1 MDGILLELALGG
13 AAGLLAGAT
22 VAWWLRSRQAEREY
36 ETAEQNWQRKVEQ
49 ATAQARVLTDRTT
62 SLQVNLAET
71 QKLALASKHEA
82 VSKGTEVESV
92 KERLLAVAKE
102 LTEARAERDELG
114 QAAETNRQSFDAARQ
129 RLEAIAQE
137 FEKSRQFYKGQIGKA
152 IEQRQVLEQKVE
164 NLSSEKQS
172 LTNLLA
178 SSKAEHDSINR
189 MLRSARER
197 LEGLDRSEQRVIE
210 LEADNAELRHQLD
223 SGEREIGNL
232 HRQLETLDDLRGQNQ
247 ELTHRL
253 ESVEA
258 SRRQLEADTHRY
270 REQLEHSEA
279 AADDLRNDLATVQ
292 SELKAAEARQS
303 EPQEIAKIPQIGV
316 SKPPDDEGDD
326 LKEIVGIGK
335 VFEAMLHRLG
345 IYYFRQIATFGPTEL
360 ARINAE
366 LKEFKGRVEH
376 DDWIGQARELHFKK
390 YGMGGSLQDVN

>member
-1 MDGILLELALGG
+1 MDGILLELGLG
-13 AAGLLAGAT
+13 AVAGLLVGAI
-22 VAWWLRSRQAEREY
+22 VAWQLRSRQADREY
-36 ETAEQNWQRKVEQ
+36 EIAEQNWQRKVEQ
-49 ATAQARVLTDRTT
+49 ATAQARLLTDRTT

-102 LTEARAERDELG
+102 LTDARAERDELG
-114 QAAETNRQSFDAARQ
+114 QAAQTNRQYFEAARQ

-152 IEQRQVLEQKVE
+152 IEQRQALEHKVDDL
-164 NLSSEKQS
+164 NSEKQS

-178 SSKAEHDSINR
+178 ASKAEHDSINR

-210 LEADNAELRHQLD
+210 LEADNAELRHQVD
-223 SGEREIGNL
+223 SGDREAGKL
-232 HRQLETLDDLRGQNQ
+232 HRQLETLDDLSNQNQ
-247 ELTHRL
+247 ELTRRL

-270 REQLEHSEA
+270 RAQFDRAETA
-279 AADDLRNDLATVQ
+279 AADLRKELDATQ
-292 SELKAAEARQS
+292 EKLEAAKARHHGS
-303 EPQEIAKIPQIGV
+303 QEIAKIPQIGV
-316 SKPPDDEGDD
+316 SQPPADDGDD

-390 YGMGGSLQDVN
+390 YGMGGSMQDVN